1 MFNFL
6 QGAIIWLS
14 RRVWLSL
21 PLIVAVA
28 GMMVTMTPMNLFGG
42 WLPAPDIALIA
53 VFFWAIFGPAF
64 LPPWAVLL
72 LGLSH
77 DFTSGAPIGFW
88 AVLYLLAYGFTLS
101 QRVFFIGRTGLGAW
115 VGFTIVAALTGAS
128 SWLLGSV
135 VFMHWLPPTQIYLQ
149 AMMSIVFYW
158 PMSKVF
164 FFMRRALTTAR
175 EAL

>member
-6 QGAIIWLS
+6 QGAIVWLS
-14 RRVWLSL
+14 GRIWFSL

-28 GMMVTMTPMNLFGG
+28 GMMVTMMPMNLFGG

-53 VFFWAIFGPAF
+53 VFFWAIYGPAF

-77 DFTSGAPIGFW
+77 DFASGAPIGFW
-88 AVLYLLAYGFTLS
+88 AVLYLMAYGFTLS

-115 VGFTIVAALTGAS
+115 VGFMIVAAVTAAS
-128 SWLLGSV
+128 AWFLGSV
-135 VFMHWLPPTQIYLQ
+135 VYMRWLPPTQIYLQ
-149 AMMSIVFYW
+149 AIISIAFYL

-164 FFMRRALTTAR
+164 FFMRRMLTTAR